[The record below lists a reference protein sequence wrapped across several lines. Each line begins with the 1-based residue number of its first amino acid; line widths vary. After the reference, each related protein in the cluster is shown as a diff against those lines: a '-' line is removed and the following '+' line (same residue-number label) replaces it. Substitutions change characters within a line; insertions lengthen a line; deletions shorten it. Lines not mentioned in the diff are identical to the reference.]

1 MVNLYKEEWG
11 DLEES
16 ACVIQKIARSNFDGL
31 SNPEDQEQLSKAYHE
46 IHRTLDGDKRLYQVL
61 VGLLGSHGAV
71 TQALDLWRD
80 RSVDGVVVGDEILK
94 IIERQMEYKE

>member
-11 DLEES
+11 DLEEN
-16 ACVIQKIARSNFDGL
+16 ACMIKKIAQNNFKGIT
-31 SNPEDQEQLSKAYHE
+31 NPDDKEQLAKAYHE
-46 IHRTLDGDKRLYQVL
+46 IHKTLDGDKRLYQVL

-80 RSVDGVVVGDEILK
+80 RSVDGEQVGDEILK